1 MLSNNTMQTIIASV
15 RKKRPYDQCITSIY
29 NMVFFSALTANL
41 TVTSLGL
48 WIVLTPKSTM

>member
-29 NMVFFSALTANL
+29 NMVFSALTANL